1 MNESEIWNEWV
12 EPNDVFISYSRKDN
26 ASEPKMISAFVEHL
40 KADFLRFSPE
50 TPLKVFFDVKSII
63 DGQYWQN
70 ELRKGLRQSKV
81 MIAFLSENYFHSE
94 WCRKEWEE
102 YILVEQSRTYP
113 GEALTPIFIVAP
125 SDLDKLVP
133 PSARDWWENVTSRNA
148 IIEIQPFW
156 PQGRAAL
163 QEEIV
168 TQRLLQLEQ
177 SIRERVEHGR
187 ILSRVPRDIRTR
199 NPNFV
204 GRRKELAALRDA
216 LSRHDMV
223 GLCAVNGVGG
233 IGKSSVAREYAYLF
247 RKEYLGGQFEIDLSV
262 ATSVADVQSALV
274 RIARSYLHANI
285 PYQLPEDKQYAL
297 AKDAFHQLPPGEMV
311 LLLLDNLNE
320 DAVSLV
326 SRSHR
331 DQYPSLEKVHM
342 LVTTRA
348 EPRSLG
354 GIETISLDILPV
366 SEALDLL
373 FRYRAFARRLD
384 DPDYLAA
391 RAGTYPLREDEA
403 ATGDDEWKAAL
414 AIVQRLG
421 RHSLAVALVGAY
433 LGSYPDITYRDFA
446 AQLQQHGIG
455 LALDVAGHDEKVQNL
470 IAHPVTLIG
479 PLFEQSVARLSP
491 LAIRTLEYAAL
502 LTPDL
507 VPLAWLKR
515 LVADDADMADAL
527 TLRPFQSLPWEE
539 TLRTLAGLDYLKGEP
554 LARMHRVVQE
564 VILARLSVE
573 VRIQRTE
580 RVRTFIEQRTIRG
593 HEAIELYTSVAE
605 VDAIVQ
611 YTLSPAQSGHPQ
623 TGRTAMWIVPQLQTL
638 GRLKSAVQ
646 LATLAEQILR
656 PLAESD
662 PANAAWQRDL
672 SVSLEKL
679 ASVSHKN
686 GQLEV
691 AIDYQ
696 QRALA
701 ISTRLANSNPTSAE
715 LRRTVWVHHIQMAQL
730 IASGD
735 SPTVN
740 VHWQMAHDI
749 LAGMVSEGLFVAP
762 QDMQLLSQLRAMIAP
777 Q

>member
-1 MNESEIWNEWV
+1 MV
-12 EPNDVFISYSRKDN
+12 
-26 ASEPKMISAFVEHL
+26 
-40 KADFLRFSPE
+40 
-50 TPLKVFFDVKSII
+50 
-63 DGQYWQN
+63 
-70 ELRKGLRQSKV
+70 
-81 MIAFLSENYFHSE
+81 
-94 WCRKEWEE
+94 
-102 YILVEQSRTYP
+102 
-113 GEALTPIFIVAP
+113 
-125 SDLDKLVP
+125 
-133 PSARDWWENVTSRNA
+133 
-148 IIEIQPFW
+148 EIQPFW

-168 TQRLLQLEQ
+168 AQRLLLLEQ

-187 ILSRVPRDIRTR
+187 ILARVPRDIRTR

-285 PYQLPEDKQYAL
+285 PYQLPEARQYEL
-297 AKDAFHQLPPGEMV
+297 AKDAFHQLPPGESV

-326 SRSHR
+326 SRSNR

-391 RAGTYPLREDEA
+391 RGGTYPLREDEA

-446 AQLQQHGIG
+446 SQLQQHGIG
-455 LALDVAGHDEKVQNL
+455 LALDAAGHDEKVQNL

-491 LAIRTLEYAAL
+491 LALRTLEYAAL
-502 LTPDL
+502 LPPDL
-507 VPLAWLKR
+507 VPLAWLRR
-515 LVADDADMADAL
+515 LVADDTDMADAL
-527 TLRPFQSLPWEE
+527 MPRPFQPPPWEE

-564 VILARLSVE
+564 VILARLTVD
-573 VRIQRTE
+573 VRTQRAH

-593 HEAIELYTSVAE
+593 HDAIELYTSVAE

-646 LATLAEQILR
+646 LATLAERILR
-656 PLAESD
+656 RLAESDPLSPFAPQKSALSRSERRQSDDRWRDLSVSLIKLGDLATAQGNLPEAQRLFGESLRIRQRLAESD

-672 SVSLEKL
+672 SYSYTII
-679 ASVSHKN
+679 
-686 GQLEV
+686 GQLLM
-691 AIDYQ
+691 Q
-696 QRALA
+696 QERWAEALPLLEQSLA
-701 ISTRLANSNPTSAE
+701 IAERLAASDPSNVMWQNDVQVS
-715 LRRTVWVHHIQMAQL
+715 RRLVAQ
-730 IASGD
+730 
-735 SPTVN
+735 VR
-740 VHWQMAHDI
+740 QR
-749 LAGMVSEGLFVAP
+749 
-762 QDMQLLSQLRAMIAP
+762 SQGNQR
-777 Q
+777 